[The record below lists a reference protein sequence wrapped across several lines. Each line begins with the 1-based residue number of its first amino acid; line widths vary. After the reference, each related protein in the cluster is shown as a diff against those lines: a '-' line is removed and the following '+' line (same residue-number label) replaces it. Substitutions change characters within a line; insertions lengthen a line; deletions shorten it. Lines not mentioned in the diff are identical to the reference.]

1 MRYSF
6 LSLFALAALAACTS
20 VDRRSLADYDDGIY
34 SWDPYPESGGY
45 GYSSGGSRA
54 SSQGYA
60 YYGDDGYND
69 GYEDGY
75 EDAFYTFNG
84 PYASPYFSYRPRHR
98 RWDYT
103 QFQYFP
109 SYYYGYNTPY
119 MYPPG
124 FMPFGGFG
132 SPYFT
137 PWNDPFYNPYAMGG
151 WGYPGYG
158 YGNPY
163 GYGGYGYGNPYG
175 YGGYGYNGYGYGG
188 FNPWGGMTGTTPTT
202 GGSAPNPVNSNISM
216 RRMNIS
222 GGPHV
227 RRPRVENVA
236 GRSSERPGTIEEGRG
251 EGMTEEKILIT
262 PMRSIETHRSNP
274 SRDEVG
280 RTPNGT
286 IHYAN
291 PPQRAEPRQ
300 PEGRQSDAQR
310 PTSRRPDTEQ
320 GRTPPP
326 TVRQPEVQRS
336 APRSEPLLRTY
347 NAPTRQETSH
357 SSERSFSEPSRA
369 TPSRSVS
376 EPVRS
381 SSPSPSRSTGGR
393 GGR

>member
-6 LSLFALAALAACTS
+6 LSLFALAALGACTS
-20 VDRRSLADYDDGIY
+20 VDRRSLAEYDDGIY

-45 GYSSGGSRA
+45 GYTNGGSRA

-84 PYASPYFSYRPRHR
+84 PYASPYFSYRPRYR
-98 RWDYT
+98 RWAYP
-103 QFQYFP
+103 QFQYYP
-109 SYYYGYNTPY
+109 SFYYGYNSPY

-132 SPYFT
+132 SPYYT

-163 GYGGYGYGNPYG
+163 GFGSPYG

-222 GGPHV
+222 GGPQT
-227 RRPRVENVA
+227 RRPSVENVA
-236 GRSSERPGTIEEGRG
+236 GRTSERPGTLEEGKGQRTPQ
-251 EGMTEEKILIT
+251 EGIQVR
-262 PMRSIETHRSNP
+262 PMRSVETHSSNA

-280 RTPNGT
+280 RTQNGT

-291 PPQRAEPRQ
+291 PPQRMEPRQ
-300 PEGRQSDAQR
+300 PEGRQPEAQR
-310 PTSRRPDTEQ
+310 PTTRRTDTETR
-320 GRTPPP
+320 RT
-326 TVRQPEVQRS
+326 
-336 APRSEPLLRTY
+336 APRSEPAQRSY
-347 NAPTRQETSH
+347 SPPQRQEPQRSN
-357 SSERSFSEPSRA
+357 ERSFSEPNRA
-369 TPSRSVS
+369 TPSRSFS

>member
-6 LSLFALAALAACTS
+6 LSLFALVALGACTS
-20 VDRRSLADYDDGIY
+20 IDRRSLAEYDDGIY

-45 GYSSGGSRA
+45 GYSNGGSRA

-84 PYASPYFSYRPRHR
+84 PYASPYFSYRPRYR
-98 RWDYT
+98 RWNYP
-103 QFQYFP
+103 QFQYYP
-109 SYYYGYNTPY
+109 SFYYGYNSPY
-119 MYPPG
+119 MCPPG

-132 SPYFT
+132 SPYNS

-163 GYGGYGYGNPYG
+163 GFGSPYG

-222 GGPHV
+222 GGPHT

-236 GRSSERPGTIEEGRG
+236 GRAGDRPGDRPGTLEEGRG
-251 EGMTEEKILIT
+251 DHMTPEQI
-262 PMRSIETHRSNP
+262 RSMPIRSVETHGSNA

-280 RTPNGT
+280 RTTTGT
-286 IHYAN
+286 IHKPN
-291 PPQRAEPRQ
+291 HHQRVEPRQ
-300 PEGRQSDAQR
+300 PEGRQPEAQR
-310 PTSRRPDTEQ
+310 PTTRRPETETR
-320 GRTPPP
+320 RT
-326 TVRQPEVQRS
+326 
-336 APRSEPLLRTY
+336 APRSEPAQRSY
-347 NAPTRQETSH
+347 SPPQRQEPQR

-369 TPSRSVS
+369 TPSRSFS
-376 EPVRS
+376 APVRS
-381 SSPSPSRSTGGR
+381 SSPAPSRSTGGR